1 MRTHPMMNSGIPCL
15 TGAWRP
21 IGVLLG
27 LAGLV
32 LAASLCLVAPIEAAA
47 PPTVPGA
54 TYVGSDT
61 CKGCHEAEAKEMER
75 TIHGKLL
82 GTKLSK
88 SEVQTRGC
96 ESCHGPGSKHLEDQ
110 ANPANTIRLGGKGK
124 KPSVPPNALNDVCL
138 QCHSKGKQMLWPGS
152 QHEARDVTCV
162 TCHAVHRPHAEKAML
177 RLVKPDLFDSRGQTL
192 DAVEYDLCGQ
202 CHQVKAMQFSRSS
215 HMPMTA
221 RGEGGKMHCG
231 SCHNPHG
238 TVTEK
243 LITEVSVNQSCT
255 NCHAEKRGPFL
266 WAHAA
271 VMESCLN
278 CHTPHGSNNPPLLRV
293 RAPRVCE
300 TCHAGGR
307 HNSQTYPMNERRA
320 FNRSCVNCHANIH
333 GSNHPS
339 GKFFLR

>member
-1 MRTHPMMNSGIPCL
+1 
-15 TGAWRP
+15 
-21 IGVLLG
+21 
-27 LAGLV
+27 
-32 LAASLCLVAPIEAAA
+32 
-47 PPTVPGA
+47 
-54 TYVGSDT
+54 
-61 CKGCHEAEAKEMER
+61 
-75 TIHGKLL
+75 
-82 GTKLSK
+82 
-88 SEVQTRGC
+88 
-96 ESCHGPGSKHLEDQ
+96 
-110 ANPANTIRLGGKGK
+110 
-124 KPSVPPNALNDVCL
+124 
-138 QCHSKGKQMLWPGS
+138 
-152 QHEARDVTCV
+152 
-162 TCHAVHRPHAEKAML
+162 
-177 RLVKPDLFDSRGQTL
+177 LVKPDRFDSRGQGL

-202 CHQVKAMQFSRSS
+202 CHQVKAMQFNRSS

-221 RGEGGKMHCG
+221 RGEGGKMRCG

-293 RAPRVCE
+293 RQPRVCE
-300 TCHAGGR
+300 TCHVGGR
-307 HNSQTYPMNERRA
+307 HNSTTYPMNDRRA

-339 GKFFLR
+339 GKYFLR